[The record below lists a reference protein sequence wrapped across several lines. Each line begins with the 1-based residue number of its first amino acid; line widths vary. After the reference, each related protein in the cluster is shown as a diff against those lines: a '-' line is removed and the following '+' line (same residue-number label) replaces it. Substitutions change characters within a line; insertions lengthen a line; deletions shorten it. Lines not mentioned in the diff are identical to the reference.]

1 MTETCSIP
9 MVHFS
14 QPQPGIGLF
23 TAMVF
28 WCGYMYENIQ
38 HYSKK
43 DTWKRFFFKITIIA
57 DFIDRV
63 RHWSII
69 LLFFPIVIWV
79 RWSFVIKVIDKLS
92 TRILWTIPPTFMK
105 NDKQEIMKFLLV
117 WRDIDA
123 SISLIPA
130 TNNFFYWIYLSLM
143 FRFNESQ
150 AIACI
155 CLSF

>member
-28 WCGYMYENIQ
+28 FVRVHVWKHPALQ
-38 HYSKK
+38 KK
-43 DTWKRFFFKITIIA
+43 RHVKAVFFKITIIA

-69 LLFFPIVIWV
+69 LLFFPIVLWV
-79 RWSFVIKVIDKLS
+79 RWSFVFKVIDKLS

-130 TNNFFYWIYLSLM
+130 TNNFFYWIYLSLL

>member
-1 MTETCSIP
+1 MFDTYGSFLAAPARYWVIHCHGFLVRVHVWKHPALQKKRHVKAVFFLNYNNRRLHRSCS
-9 MVHFS
+9 S
-14 QPQPGIGLF
+14 LK
-23 TAMVF
+23 
-28 WCGYMYENIQ
+28 
-38 HYSKK
+38 HYSV
-43 DTWKRFFFKITIIA
+43 I
-57 DFIDRV
+57 
-63 RHWSII
+63 
-69 LLFFPIVIWV
+69 FFPIVLWI
-79 RWSFVIKVIDKLS
+79 RWSFVFKVIDKLS

-130 TNNFFYWIYLSLM
+130 TNNFFYRIYLSLL

-155 CLSF
+155 FLSF